1 MEVDCVC
8 SSVSGYASKMSIF
21 IICTSPCAIQGAVR
35 ERKTMLPVSLA
46 APLREHLNKVKVAA
60 YAGSS
65 RRMRQRVFAD
75 CIGAKN
81 SKRVA

>member
-1 MEVDCVC
+1 
-8 SSVSGYASKMSIF
+8 
-21 IICTSPCAIQGAVR
+21 
-35 ERKTMLPVSLA
+35 MLPVSLA

-81 SKRVA
+81 SKRVARMGLAVCIPR